1 MLTII
6 FSIITI
12 ILGVG
17 AIVLFTQPA
26 FGIYNFNGEGSLDG
40 YTFLDESLFDM
51 IRFDGDQHAYLT
63 VAAVAL
69 ILALVFAGVMLII
82 TLINLITKAT
92 KNKSYVSARW
102 FALFFFIFTAL
113 AGIMLAVYC
122 NEVIMGGSW
131 SELPI
136 INGITFSIGWGMI
149 ATMAISL
156 LTVIFAPGKNK

>member
-17 AIVLFTQPA
+17 GIVMFTQPA
-26 FGIYNFNGEGSLDG
+26 FGIYNFNGDGSLDG
-40 YTFLDESLFDM
+40 YNFPDGSLFDL
-51 IRFDGDQHAYLT
+51 IKFDGDQHAYLT
-63 VAAVAL
+63 VVAVAL

-102 FALFFFIFTAL
+102 FAVFFFIFTAL

-122 NEVIMGGSW
+122 NEVIMGGSGL
-131 SELPI
+131 EIPVI
-136 INGITFSIGWGMI
+136 GNITVSIGWGMI
-149 ATMAISL
+149 AAMAISL
-156 LTVIFAPGKNK
+156 LTIIFAPGKNK

>member
-1 MLTII
+1 MLTVI

-17 AIVLFTQPA
+17 GIVLFTQPA
-26 FGIYNFNGEGSLDG
+26 FGIYNFNCEGNLDG
-40 YTFLDESLFDM
+40 YTFLDASLFDM
-51 IRFDGDQHAYLT
+51 IKFDNGQHAYLT

-82 TLINLITKAT
+82 TVINLITKAT

-131 SELPI
+131 AELPL

-149 ATMAISL
+149 ATMCISL